1 MQLLKKAKAYRIEIK
16 WGVIWGV
23 SSWLIVLIGFD
34 SGSYAVTRAFNSPIG
49 IFIAL
54 PTYIPFKLASIILP
68 ITVKI
73 TGSLLVSRTLGLLY
87 IMGIIIPVFPI
98 FFGILLVYI
107 YRRTTKSLEINR
119 SVITR
124 R

>member
-1 MQLLKKAKAYRIEIK
+1 MRPSQFISVIISYSPSRMQLLKKAKAYRIEIK

-68 ITVKI
+68 
-73 TGSLLVSRTLGLLY
+73 
-87 IMGIIIPVFPI
+87 
-98 FFGILLVYI
+98 
-107 YRRTTKSLEINR
+107 
-119 SVITR
+119 
-124 R
+124 